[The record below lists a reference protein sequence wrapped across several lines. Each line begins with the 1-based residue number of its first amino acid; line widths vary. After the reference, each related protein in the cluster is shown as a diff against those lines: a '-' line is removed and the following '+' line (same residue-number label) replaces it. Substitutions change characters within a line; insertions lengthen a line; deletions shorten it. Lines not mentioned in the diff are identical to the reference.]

1 VKIKLTKI
9 AQGVGEA
16 IRGNINTFADDVTNT
31 DDTRS
36 KAVTDRGINEMRTG
50 QNQGAHVAGV
60 TPKDTPAEIQRR
72 QDETGNI
79 GLSGE
84 TRFTK

>member
-1 VKIKLTKI
+1 V
-9 AQGVGEA
+9 AE
-16 IRGNINTFADDVTNT
+16 
-31 DDTRS
+31 
-36 KAVTDRGINEMRTG
+36 RGINEMRTG

-79 GLSGE
+79 GTNGE
-84 TRFTK
+84 VRFTK